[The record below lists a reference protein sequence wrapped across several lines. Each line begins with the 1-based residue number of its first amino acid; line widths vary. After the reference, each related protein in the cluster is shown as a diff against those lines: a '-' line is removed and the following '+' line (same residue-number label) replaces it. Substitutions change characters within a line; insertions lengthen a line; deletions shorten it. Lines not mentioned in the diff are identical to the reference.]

1 MRDIVSLVNRGRG
14 AALERVQVGGKS
26 AVALLSRSA
35 RAGNDGTSSGASAWY
50 AVLTVGGRRASSA
63 SAHGEHLA
71 GRDMTPRHPL
81 QDSVLPL
88 LVPSSVPLSDIPV
101 GWFKVQGVV
110 SAYKPSA
117 ATVTQ
122 AGGDECALPAFF
134 AQAPA
139 GKRAGT
145 EEPASGEALRV
156 SETLGGVL
164 GPVGGF

>member
-1 MRDIVSLVNRGRG
+1 MIVGRERG
-14 AALERVQVGGKS
+14 AVVHHVQAGS
-26 AVALLSRSA
+26 ACRLSRAETGAPLSRPA
-35 RAGNDGTSSGASAWY
+35 R
-50 AVLTVGGRRASSA
+50 VGVRCKRASLELQRLGVNAPSDYRQKRHA
-63 SAHGEHLA
+63 AHHL
-71 GRDMTPRHPL
+71 TF
-81 QDSVLPL
+81 
-88 LVPSSVPLSDIPV
+88 VPLPDIPAGQSEV
-101 GWFKVQGVV
+101 GVV
-110 SAYKPSA
+110 SVYNRSA

-139 GKRAGT
+139 GQRAGP

>member
-1 MRDIVSLVNRGRG
+1 MNLGRG
-14 AALERVQVGGKS
+14 AVQQHVHAGGYTPG
-26 AVALLSRSA
+26 APLPRSA
-35 RAGNDGTSSGASAWY
+35 RIGHFPQCDRC
-50 AVLTVGGRRASSA
+50 AVLPQGAGLRLYGKTQSGVAPRLEAEEHVGCGTIV
-63 SAHGEHLA
+63 
-71 GRDMTPRHPL
+71 D
-81 QDSVLPL
+81 
-88 LVPSSVPLSDIPV
+88 VPLPDIPV
-101 GWFKVQGVV
+101 GQSEVGVV
-110 SAYKPSA
+110 SVYNRSA

>member
-1 MRDIVSLVNRGRG
+1 MLAPERLSMPWGLSPG
-14 AALERVQVGGKS
+14 API
-26 AVALLSRSA
+26 SRST
-35 RAGNDGTSSGASAWY
+35 RAG
-50 AVLTVGGRRASSA
+50 L
-63 SAHGEHLA
+63 
-71 GRDMTPRHPL
+71 
-81 QDSVLPL
+81 
-88 LVPSSVPLSDIPV
+88 LSDIPAGQSRV
-101 GWFKVQGVV
+101 GVV
-110 SAYKPSA
+110 SAHNRNA

>member
-1 MRDIVSLVNRGRG
+1 MGYGPWSPVTR
-14 AALERVQVGGKS
+14 
-26 AVALLSRSA
+26 
-35 RAGNDGTSSGASAWY
+35 T
-50 AVLTVGGRRASSA
+50 
-63 SAHGEHLA
+63 
-71 GRDMTPRHPL
+71 
-81 QDSVLPL
+81 
-88 LVPSSVPLSDIPV
+88 VPLPDIPAGQSEV
-101 GWFKVQGVV
+101 GVV
-110 SAYKPSA
+110 SVYNRSA

-122 AGGDECALPAFF
+122 AGGDEYALPAFF